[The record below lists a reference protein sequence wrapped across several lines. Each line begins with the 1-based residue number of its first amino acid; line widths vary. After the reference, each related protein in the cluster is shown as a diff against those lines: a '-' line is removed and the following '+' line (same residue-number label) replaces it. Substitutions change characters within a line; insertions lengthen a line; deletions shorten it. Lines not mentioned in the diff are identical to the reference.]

1 MQERHRGK
9 KICIVGP
16 SKRFFS
22 GLSAYTICL
31 ANALSSGNEV
41 SVVLLRNLLPKFLYP
56 GREHVGREDYSLY
69 FTSAIKAYDGM
80 DWNSPLTW
88 LRAYRFLQRKKPEVI
103 IMQWWT
109 SSVAHLQLLLT
120 LANSMKTRA
129 TLILEIH
136 EIVDPLEESILP
148 IKLYSRIMG
157 KLLMKSVDVFVVHS
171 HITKKQATE
180 IYHLNKDRVAVI
192 PHGRYDTYYRDY
204 DKQAA
209 RDELG
214 IKEEFTILFFGMI
227 RRYKGIPYLVE
238 AFNKLPHDIARH
250 CRLVIVGEDWG
261 DETSLGGLINLS
273 PYREHITYKPQFV
286 PDDFIPK
293 YFSAAD
299 VSVLPYT
306 TTSGSGV
313 ANIAMAYGRSIITS
327 DLKVMRECL
336 VGYKGAAFVPVGD
349 VTAIRENL
357 LEIYGWYKTGKSLVY
372 DPAGNTWDEVAR
384 QYEGII
390 GRL

>member
-1 MQERHRGK
+1 M
-9 KICIVGP
+9 
-16 SKRFFS
+16 
-22 GLSAYTICL
+22 
-31 ANALSSGNEV
+31 
-41 SVVLLRNLLPKFLYP
+41 
-56 GREHVGREDYSLY
+56 
-69 FTSAIKAYDGM
+69 
-80 DWNSPLTW
+80 
-88 LRAYRFLQRKKPEVI
+88 
-103 IMQWWT
+103 
-109 SSVAHLQLLLT
+109 
-120 LANSMKTRA
+120 
-129 TLILEIH
+129 H
-136 EIVDPLEESILP
+136 EIIDPLEESILP

-157 KLLMKSVDVFVVHS
+157 KLLMKSIDVFVVHS

-180 IYHLNKDRVAVI
+180 IYHLNKDSI
-192 PHGRYDTYYRDY
+192 KIILHGRYDTYYRDY

-209 RDELG
+209 RNELG

-227 RRYKGIPYLVE
+227 RKYKGIPYLVE

-261 DETSLGGLINLS
+261 DETSLAGLINFS
-273 PYREHITYKPQFV
+273 PYREHITYKPHFV

-299 VSVLPYT
+299 VIVLPYT

-327 DLKVMRECL
+327 DLEVMRECL
-336 VGYKGAAFVPVGD
+336 VDYKGAAFVPVGD